1 MTLFKLFLIFF
12 RIGLLTIGGGYVILP
27 VIEKELV
34 SRRNWISERDFHQIF
49 TVVQGL
55 PGPLAVNC
63 STMVGYRLAGVSGA
77 FVSALGSVL
86 PSFIVI
92 TTIALFFA
100 DFSSWPVVQR
110 FFLGVRPAVLSLI
123 LYYGLRMMRRS
134 PWTLWRLG
142 LFAVFFA
149 LFVLYRPNPVYLI
162 LAGIGIGLMTARLR
176 SQP

>member
-1 MTLFKLFLIFF
+1 MSLFKLFLIFF

-34 SRRNWISERDFHQIF
+34 ARRRWISERDFHQIF

-63 STMVGYRLAGVSGA
+63 ATMVGYRLAGVPGA
-77 FVSALGSVL
+77 FVSALGTVL
-86 PSFIVI
+86 PSFFVI
-92 TTIALFFA
+92 TSIALFFA

-110 FFLGVRPAVLSLI
+110 FFMGVRPAVLSLI
-123 LYYGLRMMRRS
+123 LFYGLRMMRRS
-134 PWTLWRLG
+134 PWNLWRLG

-162 LAGIGIGLMTARLR
+162 LAGIGIGLVTARWR